1 MSTLNVM
8 RCRKKKKIHL
18 MSTMSKKKIETK
30 LKFFRFKLGGTL
42 QLVDIYLMKSFRM
55 EFVYSNL

>member
-8 RCRKKKKIHL
+8 RCPKKKKKYT
-18 MSTMSKKKIETK
+18 SCPRCQKKKKIETK

-42 QLVDIYLMKSFRM
+42 LLTFKS
-55 EFVYSNL
+55 ECGVE